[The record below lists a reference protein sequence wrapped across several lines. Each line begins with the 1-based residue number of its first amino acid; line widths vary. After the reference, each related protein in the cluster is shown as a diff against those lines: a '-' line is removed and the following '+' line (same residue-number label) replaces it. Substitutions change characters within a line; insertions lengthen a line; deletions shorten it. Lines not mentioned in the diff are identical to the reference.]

1 MNTIQSERWFQAIM
15 VALLLAIA
23 ALASGGCKSTQ
34 QDITEA
40 RTILGGFATSADVID
55 SEADQIVGEE
65 NAPHVAA
72 IKGETASIREGVAV
86 ADTKLIAVSGD
97 VAKMQDDLSG
107 WLTPKAKAFAVVGG
121 VVALAVVGFFMFSKA
136 NVQSIFS
143 GALSLFR
150 RKSGDAK

>member
-1 MNTIQSERWFQAIM
+1 MRFDPYIII
-15 VALLLAIA
+15 VPILLAVA
-23 ALASGGCKSTQ
+23 VLAGCKSTQ

-40 RTILGGFATSADVID
+40 RTILGGFSTSADVID

-107 WLTPKAKAFAVVGG
+107 WLTPKAKAFAVVAG
-121 VVALAVVGFFMFSKA
+121 VVVLAVVGFFMFSKA
-136 NVQSIFS
+136 NVPSILS

-150 RKSGDAK
+150 RKSGEAK